1 MMPDQKPDH
10 PKKTRLPAKASLSEK
25 GNIEFEFDP
34 KPKAARFEKFAIPTD
49 PEMIH
54 DLQSKPTDEAEENR
68 RSGGANRLSFAS
80 QEKNFYRPEPATEE
94 TSTHST
100 PMPTLSPPPTINEF
114 RKNADRQRREQ
125 KSVTSLFSGIA
136 YALIGGILLVA
147 ILAGFGGYILW
158 KQIQDQAVTV
168 SQVNAK
174 LDAQV
179 AALKAE
185 QEQFKKFA
193 ADQSAFDL
201 EVKEKL
207 VKISAAGERVAASLR
222 DEKEAR
228 VRDIAA
234 LQKRLNRL
242 EGRRAAMTPGE

>member
-1 MMPDQKPDH
+1 M
-10 PKKTRLPAKASLSEK
+10 
-25 GNIEFEFDP
+25 
-34 KPKAARFEKFAIPTD
+34 
-49 PEMIH
+49 
-54 DLQSKPTDEAEENR
+54 
-68 RSGGANRLSFAS
+68 
-80 QEKNFYRPEPATEE
+80 
-94 TSTHST
+94 
-100 PMPTLSPPPTINEF
+100 
-114 RKNADRQRREQ
+114 
-125 KSVTSLFSGIA
+125 
-136 YALIGGILLVA
+136 LVA

-193 ADQSAFDL
+193 ADQSDFDL